1 VSQFTPE
8 FLDVINNFVEAARN
22 DTEAICLVATRIAKS
37 KGSVSADDIVEAME
51 INRDR
56 RIIGG
61 ALGRLK
67 KEGVL
72 RIDGFMPTKRKSS
85 HGRPI
90 YIYKLAEN
98 WERCWPTRYLDPSDI
113 PVRGLDGN
121 VFIKDDNNRE

>member
-1 VSQFTPE
+1 VSFTEE
-8 FLDVINNFVEAARN
+8 FLAVIDNFVNAARN

-37 KGSVSADDIVEAME
+37 KGTVTADDIVEAME

-67 KEGVL
+67 KDGVL
-72 RIDGFMPTKRKSS
+72 FVDGFQPTKRKSS

-90 YIYKLAEN
+90 YVYRLTDE
-98 WERCWPTRYLDPSDI
+98 WERCWPSKFIDPSSI
-113 PVRGLDGN
+113 PVRGPEGN
-121 VFIKDDNNRE
+121 AFIKDEKNRE